1 MKSKPTCT
9 QWDFIRQMR
18 GILEIKNTL
27 TLAELKLLL
36 TLFEVNNSQGRK
48 EAFQIDNKG
57 LAELAGMKTPNI
69 INLRKTLQAKGLVS
83 YEAGK
88 KGRPTTYK
96 LRILYDMGKGYAD
109 DTETNKKG
117 YAETTLKNKKGYAK
131 TTLNYA
137 ETTLK
142 VPNPAP
148 DKGCRT
154 RKSIIKDNIK
164 DTLTSEG
171 ELFEIFWKSYPRK
184 KAKQTAERAFHKK
197 VKPEQFQAIM
207 KALEAQKRSAD
218 WQKDGGKYIP
228 YPATWLNGERW
239 EDELEEAPPPEAAT
253 FSLEEQAARQ
263 RAEDERQR
271 LIMERIAKNGG

>member
-1 MKSKPTCT
+1 MANEPTCT

-36 TLFEVNNSQGRK
+36 TLFEVNNGQGRK
-48 EAFQIDNKG
+48 EKFQIDNKS
-57 LAELAGMKTPNI
+57 LSELAGMKTPNI

-96 LRILYDMGKGYAD
+96 LRILYDTG
-109 DTETNKKG
+109 KG
-117 YAETTLKNKKGYAK
+117 YAETTLKSRKGYAE

-142 VPNPAP
+142 VSKPAP
-148 DKGCRT
+148 RKGSQT
-154 RKSIIKDNIK
+154 RKRLIKGIVK
-164 DTLTSEG
+164 DTLKNEG
-171 ELFEIFWKSYPRK
+171 ELFSTFWKAYPRK
-184 KAKQTAERAFHKK
+184 VAKKDAEKAFHKINPSEDMLA
-197 VKPEQFQAIM
+197 VMLA
-207 KALEAQKRSAD
+207 ALEAQKKNPD
-218 WQKDGGKYIP
+218 WQKENKRFVP
-228 YPATWLNGERW
+228 YPATWLNKARW
-239 EDELEEAPPPEAAT
+239 MDEEEQEAPSPDEVS
-253 FSLEEQAARQ
+253 FSLEEQEARQ

-271 LIMERIAKNGG
+271 LIMERMASNG